1 MRVRTMCALL
11 SGVEKQHTP
20 ILDTLSSAAEAK
32 IIQLKF
38 TPNNPDAA
46 QLEKWGCPGSGTQW
60 KRQKMKCNNSPDP
73 SCPML

>member
-1 MRVRTMCALL
+1 MCALL
-11 SGVEKQHTP
+11 PGVEKQHTP

-46 QLEKWGCPGSGTQW
+46 QLEKWGCPGSGTEW
-60 KRQKMKCNNSPDP
+60 KR
-73 SCPML
+73 